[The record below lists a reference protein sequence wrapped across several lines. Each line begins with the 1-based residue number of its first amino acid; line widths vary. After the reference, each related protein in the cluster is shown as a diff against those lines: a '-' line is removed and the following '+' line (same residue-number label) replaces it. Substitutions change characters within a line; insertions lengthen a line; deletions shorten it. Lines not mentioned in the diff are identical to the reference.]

1 MRVADLMQID
11 LVTIRPDA
19 TVAEAA
25 TALAHHRLSALP
37 VVDSNGRL
45 VGVLSTTDLVNAE
58 VDRDEAASRAQL
70 YEGTMVHELM
80 TPRPYTIGPEAD
92 VREAARQ
99 MYYAGVRRVFVTTED
114 RPLGVLSATDIVRG
128 VATGRC

>member
-1 MRVADLMQID
+1 MRVADLMHLD

-25 TALAHHRLSALP
+25 TTLAHHRLSALP
-37 VVDSNGRL
+37 VVDADGRL
-45 VGVLSTTDLVNAE
+45 VGVFSTSDLVKAE
-58 VDRDEAASRAQL
+58 VERDEAASRAAL
-70 YEGTMVHELM
+70 FEGTLVQQLM

-114 RPLGVLSATDIVRG
+114 RPLGVVSATDIVRG

>member
-1 MRVADLMQID
+1 MRVADLMHLD
-11 LVTIRPDA
+11 LVTTRPDA

-25 TALAHHRLSALP
+25 TTLAHHRLAALP
-37 VVDSNGRL
+37 VVDADGRL
-45 VGVLSTTDLVNAE
+45 VGVFSTSDLVKAE
-58 VDRDEAASRAQL
+58 VERDEAASRAAL
-70 YEGTMVHELM
+70 FEGTLVQQLM

-114 RPLGVLSATDIVRG
+114 RPLGVVSATDIVRG